1 MSPRIARLLTGAV
14 VAALAIAAL
23 RLPVPRPGRPG
34 DLLDAKAARRWFAR
48 DTLGS
53 GEALADLL
61 VRRGLSARDAANVIA
76 ATPLD
81 PRRIPAGLKVEVS
94 GDTASREP
102 QEVRFFLGLDRIVRV
117 TRADSAWVTNDERLQ
132 WTTDTVLVRGVVKSS
147 LYEAVAQGAKDLLPA
162 PARQELAWGIADIY
176 EYRVDMAREL
186 QQGDEVRVLFER
198 QSLPTGNVKIGIVL
212 AAGLQRAGTEVQAI
226 RMDIDNGRSKY
237 YDQKGRSLAASFL
250 RSPVQFRRISSTFGQ
265 RKHPILG
272 TWRQHQGMDYAAS
285 AGTPVRSIG
294 DGVVVFAGR
303 KGGYGN
309 TVEIRHPNGYVTRYG
324 HLRAFASGVRSGA
337 RVAIEKTIGY
347 VGMTGLATGPHLHF
361 EVLVN
366 GVQRDPRRVLQAT
379 AGPPLTGADLAL
391 FERIRVATVFAL
403 DKPAGVVRATCAS
416 AWWRRRTS
424 SSPRARAR
432 TTRTPTCSRRSST
445 STSRTWR

>member
-61 VRRGLSARDAANVIA
+61 VRRGLTARDAANVIA

-162 PARQELAWGIADIY
+162 QARQELAWGIADIY

-198 QSLPTGNVKIGIVL
+198 QSLPTGNVRIGIVL

-272 TWRQHQGMDYAAS
+272 TWRQLQGMDYAAS

-403 DKPAGVVRATCAS
+403 DKPAGVVRG
-416 AWWRRRTS
+416 
-424 SSPRARAR
+424 PND
-432 TTRTPTCSRRSST
+432 
-445 STSRTWR
+445 

>member
-1 MSPRIARLLTGAV
+1 
-14 VAALAIAAL
+14 
-23 RLPVPRPGRPG
+23 
-34 DLLDAKAARRWFAR
+34 
-48 DTLGS
+48 
-53 GEALADLL
+53 
-61 VRRGLSARDAANVIA
+61 VIA
-76 ATPLD
+76 ATPID

-117 TRADSAWVTNDERLQ
+117 TRADSSWVTTDERLP
-132 WTTDTVLVRGVVKSS
+132 WTTDTVLVRGVVRSS
-147 LYEAVAQGAKDLLPA
+147 LYEAVEEGAKDLLPA
-162 PARQELAWGIADIY
+162 RARQELAWGIADIY
-176 EYRVDMAREL
+176 EYRVDMSREL

-198 QSLPTGNVKIGIVL
+198 QSLPTGNVRIGTVI
-212 AAGLQRAGTEVQAI
+212 AAGLQRAGSEVQAI

-237 YDQKGRSLAASFL
+237 YDQQGRSLAASFL
-250 RSPVQFRRISSTFGQ
+250 RSPVQFRRISSNFGK
-265 RKHPILG
+265 RKHPVLG

-285 AGTPVRSIG
+285 SGTPVRTIG

-309 TVEIRHPNGYVTRYG
+309 TIEVRHPNGYVTRYG
-324 HLRAFASGVRSGA
+324 HLREFASGIRSGA
-337 RVAIEKTIGY
+337 RVEIEKTIGF

-391 FERIRVATVFAL
+391 FERIRAATVFAL
-403 DKPAGVVRATCAS
+403 DKPAGVVRG
-416 AWWRRRTS
+416 
-424 SSPRARAR
+424 PND
-432 TTRTPTCSRRSST
+432 
-445 STSRTWR
+445 

>member
-1 MSPRIARLLTGAV
+1 MSTRVARLLTGAV

-23 RLPVPRPGRPG
+23 RVPAPRPGRPG
-34 DLLDAKAARRWFAR
+34 DLFDAKLARRWFER

-53 GEALADLL
+53 GETLSELL
-61 VRRGLSARDAANVIA
+61 MRRGLNARDAASVIA

-81 PRRIPAGLKVEVS
+81 PRRIPAGLTVEVS
-94 GDTASREP
+94 GDTASRDP

-117 TRADSAWVTNDERLQ
+117 TRADSAWVTNDERIP
-132 WTTDTVLVRGVVKSS
+132 WTTDTVLVRGVVQSS
-147 LYEAVAQGAKDLLPA
+147 LYEAVEQGAKELLPA
-162 PARQELAWGIADIY
+162 RARQELAWGIADIY
-176 EYRVDMAREL
+176 EYRVDMSREL
-186 QQGDEVRVLFER
+186 QQGDELRVLFER
-198 QSLPTGNVKIGIVL
+198 QSLPTGNVKIGTVI

-237 YDQKGRSLAASFL
+237 YDQQGRSLAASFL
-250 RSPVQFRRISSTFGQ
+250 RSPVQFRRISSSFGK

-285 AGTPVRSIG
+285 SGTPVRTIG

-309 TVEIRHPNGYVTRYG
+309 TIEVRHPNGYVTRYG
-324 HLRAFASGVRSGA
+324 HLREFASGMRSGA
-337 RVAIEKTIGY
+337 RVEIEKTIGY

-391 FERIRVATVFAL
+391 FERIRVATVYAL
-403 DKPAGVVRATCAS
+403 DRPAGVVRG
-416 AWWRRRTS
+416 
-424 SSPRARAR
+424 PND
-432 TTRTPTCSRRSST
+432 
-445 STSRTWR
+445 